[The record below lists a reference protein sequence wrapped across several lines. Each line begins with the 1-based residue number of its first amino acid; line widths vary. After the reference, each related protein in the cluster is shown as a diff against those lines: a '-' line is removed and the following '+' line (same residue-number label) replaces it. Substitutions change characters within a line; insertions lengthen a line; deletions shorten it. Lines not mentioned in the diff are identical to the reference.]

1 MLQGGDF
8 SNSPPPEMT
17 NRQMTK
23 GSWHKDCHV
32 TPKIWRLPLRLLTSL
47 FCQNGLL
54 GVFDTV
60 MSCMEEVEK
69 HTRNSLRRKGRAAL
83 RHDPDLKSRRG
94 SVSRFG
100 KAFFGGPTPKQFSAK
115 ILISGWGSKKR
126 LSLAADLSPDSRT
139 RPEEF
144 RTFYYVWPGAK
155 AARWEK
161 IK

>member
-1 MLQGGDF
+1 MLFAGRRRF
-8 SNSPPPEMT
+8 SNSSREMT

-69 HTRNSLRRKGRAAL
+69 HTRNS
-83 RHDPDLKSRRG
+83 HDPDLKSRRG

-115 ILISGWGSKKR
+115 ILISGWSSKRR
-126 LSLAADLSPDSRT
+126 LSLAADLSPDSHT